1 MFRTKHSNVYD
12 DAFFALQVERSL
24 RSARVVAP
32 VVHPL
37 FSPRSV
43 VDVGCGLGAWLRAF
57 SEVGI
62 GQICGIDGDYVN
74 RQNLLIPR
82 AKFITQDLSR
92 PFEIPC
98 G

>member
-12 DAFFALQVERSL
+12 DAFCNLQVERSL
-24 RSARVVAP
+24 RSAMVVAHM
-32 VVHPL
+32 VHRL

-43 VDVGCGLGAWLRAF
+43 VDVGCGLGAWLRAV

-82 AKFITQDLSR
+82 AKFIGCAG
-92 PFEIPC
+92 PEPAI
-98 G
+98 